1 MCALFCICLPCK
13 LTDITVLKWVDTD
26 SSQGM
31 YHRQRT
37 GGPAGL
43 PPTTISGIG
52 GNEELEEQNSAAENE
67 LKDKVGLLK
76 SLAIDIGTEVKEHN
90 KLLNDADDA
99 FDSVGG
105 LLGTTIGK
113 VRHLAKSGY
122 RYYILYLFLFSIFV
136 FLVLWFYI

>member
-1 MCALFCICLPCK
+1 
-13 LTDITVLKWVDTD
+13 
-26 SSQGM
+26 M
-31 YHRQRT
+31 YHRQIT

-52 GNEELEEQNSAAENE
+52 GHEELEEQNSVAENE
-67 LKDKVGLLK
+67 LKDKVGLLI
-76 SLAIDIGTEVKEHN
+76 SLAIDIGTEAKEHDR
-90 KLLNDADDA
+90 LLNEAEYA

-113 VRHLAKSGY
+113 VRQLAKSGY
-122 RYYILYLFLFSIFV
+122 RYYFLYLFIFCIFV